1 MGLGFAWPG
10 KTGAWGAVELS
21 GGPVLGGGAMP
32 GAGGPGFAVLPK
44 ALDTTPV
51 RTGATMEAV
60 RLIGGAVLGLG
71 LGAILFKFLRPSYG
85 LRTMLDIK

>member
-10 KTGAWGAVELS
+10 KTGPWGAVELS

-32 GAGGPGFAVLPK
+32 GAGGSGFAVLPK

-51 RTGATMEAV
+51 RTGSTMEAA
-60 RLIGGAVLGLG
+60 RLIGGAFLGLD
-71 LGAILFKFLRPSYG
+71 LAAILFKCPRLSSARV
-85 LRTMLDIK
+85 